1 MLSCLPLR
9 RLGQSFL
16 FLYKEMFLKF
26 EEVFFLCLVHLKKK
40 KTFAEIHSV
49 LFDGNGFS
57 TLINQKS

>member
-1 MLSCLPLR
+1 MFA
-9 RLGQSFL
+9 SF
-16 FLYKEMFLKF
+16 
-26 EEVFFLCLVHLKKK
+26 KKK